1 MALDCTHSDCW
12 APELDSLSIDM
23 QPKGQSPPEYVGR
36 VRLSRQLELLV
47 FSARCDIIDALAGPA
62 LPITAAAFLLA
73 LLHSARDQ
81 AEIQL
86 RNTAI
91 QALQPPRNS
100 AGRNPRTS
108 TRFWERDVFV
118 PGSNNR
124 QFRGNFRVPVFQAFA
139 ANAPPV
145 NPSDYL
151 PSQSEAFDATWVP
164 RYMAG
169 VGPLRTPSFT
179 LPNPDGVISIP
190 RSAYVTIDASGPD
203 VLLTAQLTGGAFV
216 WAYDSVNRVLYAAH
230 INPRRQSLDPEPQRV
245 GPDRECPGQ

>member
-1 MALDCTHSDCW
+1 MKCCQRPNDLV
-12 APELDSLSIDM
+12 APGYEHWYHNSLRERACL
-23 QPKGQSPPEYVGR
+23 Q
-36 VRLSRQLELLV
+36 
-47 FSARCDIIDALAGPA
+47 
-62 LPITAAAFLLA
+62 A

-118 PGSNNR
+118 PGSNNQ
-124 QFRGNFRVPVFQAFA
+124 QFRGNFRVPVFQAFPA
-139 ANAPPV
+139 STPPV

-164 RYMAG
+164 RYM
-169 VGPLRTPSFT
+169 VRFSDILSYTQ
-179 LPNPDGVISIP
+179 
-190 RSAYVTIDASGPD
+190 RSAVNAVTP
-203 VLLTAQLTGGAFV
+203 
-216 WAYDSVNRVLYAAH
+216 W
-230 INPRRQSLDPEPQRV
+230 
-245 GPDRECPGQ
+245 